1 MLENFREDVLKQVEL
16 LPHLPGVYQFF
27 DEEGKYLY
35 VGKAKDLKKRV
46 SSYFQKEHSSAKLK
60 LLVKKIA
67 RIETIVVHSPI
78 DALILENNLI
88 KQHQPKYN
96 VLLRDDKTY
105 PWIVITDEE
114 FPRVIKTRDRQLKNA
129 EYFGPYPSVRMVY
142 SLLDIFKK
150 LFFFRT
156 CNLKLNEKD
165 IQKGKFKACVA
176 YQMHRCKA
184 PCIGLQTRDEYLQMV
199 QRARQ
204 ILRGKIKPV
213 LLELEREMKE
223 YAERWDF
230 EKAHEIKEKWLA
242 LHAYQAK
249 SIVSF
254 PGLGNLDVFSLIREG
269 EYAYANFL
277 RVVEGNVILG
287 QSMELKSKLE
297 ETNEELLLIAMGH
310 FWSMVDA
317 PQQEVLVPFAI
328 EADLE
333 GITFIVPKRG
343 DKKALLDLS
352 FKNAESFKEEQ
363 QKKRQL
369 VNPEAYVEDLLA
381 RVQAELGMNEKP
393 YRIECFDNSNFQ
405 GKEPVA
411 SCVVFKMAKPAKS
424 EYRIFN
430 IKSVE
435 GPNDFAS
442 MKEVVYRRY
451 KRQLE
456 EGKELPQLVIIDGGK
471 GQLHA
476 AYEAIS
482 LLGLQDKIFL
492 IGIAK
497 RLEEIFRVNDPIPL
511 YLNKKGDV
519 LKLIQKIRDEAH
531 RFAIKHHRNRRN
543 REVFK
548 SKLMDIPGL
557 GEKTLI
563 KLYEIF
569 DSIDQML
576 ASDVTTFQQHF
587 GEKKG
592 KTLYEKIH
600 AHLKTQA

>member
-1 MLENFREDVLKQVEL
+1 
-16 LPHLPGVYQFF
+16 
-27 DEEGKYLY
+27 
-35 VGKAKDLKKRV
+35 
-46 SSYFQKEHSSAKLK
+46 
-60 LLVKKIA
+60 
-67 RIETIVVHSPI
+67 
-78 DALILENNLI
+78 
-88 KQHQPKYN
+88 
-96 VLLRDDKTY
+96 
-105 PWIVITDEE
+105 VITDEE

-297 ETNEELLLIAMGH
+297 ETDEELLLIAMGH

-381 RVQAELGMNEKP
+381 RVQTELGMNEKP
-393 YRIECFDNSNFQ
+393 YHIECFDNSNFQ

-430 IKSVE
+430 IKTVE

-519 LKLIQKIRDEAH
+519 LKFIQKIRDEAH

-576 ASDVTTFQQHF
+576 ASDLATFQQHF